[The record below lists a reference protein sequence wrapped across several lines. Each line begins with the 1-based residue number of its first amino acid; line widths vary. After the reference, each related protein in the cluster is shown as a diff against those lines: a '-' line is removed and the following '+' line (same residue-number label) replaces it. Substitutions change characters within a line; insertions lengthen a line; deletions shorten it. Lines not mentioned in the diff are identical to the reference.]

1 MIRDYILSHKSLF
14 YKRSVLDMGAGS
26 GILAL
31 TASKFSDKVLAVD
44 INKRAV
50 SNLRGKG
57 FQVRCSDLFS
67 NVKSK
72 FDIILFNA
80 PYLPKQE
87 GEPDDIALSVSGGKH
102 GYEIIERFL
111 SGLNSHL
118 NDEGFAL
125 LLFSSLTDRSKVD
138 SLIFNFGFS
147 FSLESEKKF
156 DFETLFLYKIVKQDF
171 LKDKN
176 IKFLSFLSEGK
187 RGIVYKVNFRRK
199 DAVVKVGKPGVINNV
214 VSDEA
219 FWLSK
224 VNLLGIG
231 PKLLFAGKSY
241 LVMEFINGIS
251 FEEFIK
257 FSSAEDI
264 LSVLVKLLKQMFI
277 LDFAGIVKEE
287 MNHPQ
292 KHILI
297 KHKSPVLIDFERAH
311 FSKKPKNLTQFVQF
325 LTSKR
330 IVELLS
336 IKFSFDPLSLRKFA
350 GNYKKSSLVVEGVDK
365 INFKNIDDG
374 FSSFEKLFKS
384 LFKIKPFSEQV
395 YSLTALIPKGKVL
408 TYGKVAEYLGSKA
421 YRAVGTAL
429 HKNPYKEVPC
439 HRVVNSNGYV
449 GGFARGQNNK
459 IKLLK
464 SEGVEVVNKKINLE
478 KFLFKL

>member
-1 MIRDYILSHKSLF
+1 MVRDYILAHKNLF
-14 YKRSVLDMGAGS
+14 HKKAVLDLGTGS
-26 GILAL
+26 GILAS

-44 INKRAV
+44 INKKAV
-50 SNLRGKG
+50 SKLKG
-57 FQVRCSDLFS
+57 RNFQVKCSDLFS

-80 PYLPKQE
+80 PYLPEQV
-87 GEPDDIALSVSGGKH
+87 GEPEEVALSLSGGKH

-118 NDEGFAL
+118 NDDGFSL
-125 LLFSSLTDRSKVD
+125 LLFSSLTDKSKVD
-138 SLIFNFGFS
+138 SLILRFGFS
-147 FSLESEKKF
+147 FSLESKKKF
-156 DFETLFLYKIVKQDF
+156 DFETLFLYRIVKQDF
-171 LKDKN
+171 LKNKRVE
-176 IKFLSFLSEGK
+176 FLSFLAEGK
-187 RGIVYKVNFRRK
+187 RGMIYKVKFK
-199 DAVVKVGKPGVINNV
+199 GEDAVVKVKRPEIMNNV

-224 VNLLGIG
+224 VNKFNIG
-231 PKLLFAGKSY
+231 PKLMLVRKSY
-241 LVMEFINGIS
+241 LIMGFVRGVS
-251 FEEFIK
+251 FEEFLKK
-257 FSSAEDI
+257 FSAEDV
-264 LSVLVKLLKQMFI
+264 LLVLVKILKQMFI
-277 LDFAGIVKEE
+277 LDSAGIVKEE

-297 KHKSPVLIDFERAH
+297 NHKSPVLIDFERAH

-336 IKFSFDPLSLRKFA
+336 IKFYFNPSSLREFA
-350 GNYKKSSLVVEGVDK
+350 SNYKSSLVVEGVDR
-365 INFKNIDDG
+365 INLKEIDKA
-374 FSSFEKLFKS
+374 FSSVEESFKS

-408 TYGKVAEYLGSKA
+408 TYGKIAEYLGSKA

-429 HKNPYKEVPC
+429 HNNPYREVPC

-449 GGFARGQNNK
+449 GGFARGQKNK

-464 SEGVEVVNKKINLE
+464 SEGVEVVSKKINLE

>member
-1 MIRDYILSHKSLF
+1 MIRDYILSHKNLF
-14 YKRSVLDMGAGS
+14 SKKAILDMGTGS

-31 TASKFSDKVLAVD
+31 TASKFSDNVLAVD
-44 INKRAV
+44 INKKAV
-50 SNLRGKG
+50 SKLRGRG
-57 FQVRCSDLFS
+57 FQVKCSDLFS

-80 PYLPKQE
+80 PYLPEQV
-87 GEPDDIALSVSGGKH
+87 GEPEEIALSLSGGKQ

-111 SGLNSHL
+111 SDLNSHL
-118 NDEGFAL
+118 NNNGFSL
-125 LLFSSLTDRSKVD
+125 LLFSSLTNRSKVD
-138 SLIFNFGFS
+138 SLILHFGFS
-147 FSLESEKKF
+147 FSLESKKKF

-171 LKDKN
+171 LRDKH

-187 RGIVYKVNFRRK
+187 RGIVYKVKFKGNE
-199 DAVVKVGKPGVINNV
+199 AAVKVGKPEVINNV

-224 VNLLGIG
+224 VNYLRIG
-231 PKLLFAGKSY
+231 PKLLFVGKSY
-241 LVMEFINGIS
+241 LVMDFIDGVS
-251 FEEFIK
+251 FEKFLK

-264 LSVLVKLLKQMFI
+264 LFVLVNILKQMFF
-277 LDFAGIVKEE
+277 LDSAGIVKEE

-297 KHKSPVLIDFERAH
+297 KHKSPVLIDFERTH
-311 FSKKPKNLTQFVQF
+311 FSKKPKNLTQFIQF
-325 LTSKR
+325 LTSRGIAK
-330 IVELLS
+330 LLS
-336 IKFSFDPLSLRKFA
+336 IKFYFNPSSLRKFA
-350 GNYKKSSLVVEGVDK
+350 SDYKSSLVVEGIDK
-365 INFKNIDDG
+365 INLKEVDKN
-374 FSSFEKLFKS
+374 FSFVEKAFKS
-384 LFKIKPFSEQV
+384 FFKIKPFSEQV

-429 HKNPYKEVPC
+429 HKNPYREVPC

-449 GGFARGQNNK
+449 GGFARGQKNK
-459 IKLLK
+459 IKFLK